1 MLEKW
6 KKTLKK
12 IFQNEYYW
20 HIGWYASSRGWSI
33 PGIVG
38 HVAFLAPIHQMP
50 VADSNRWD

>member
-12 IFQNEYYW
+12 IFQNECYW
-20 HIGWYASSRGWSI
+20 HVGWYASSRGWSI

-38 HVAFLAPIHQMP
+38 HVEFLAPIHQMP